1 MRMVGLTGGI
11 GSGKST
17 VARLLEDWGAVVIDA
32 DQVAREIVEPG
43 ESALAEIA
51 ARFGAE
57 VALQPD
63 GSLDRPAIAAIVFGD
78 DAARRDLEAI
88 THPRIGE
95 RIEQRILAAAAD
107 EAADGRERVVV
118 VDHPLLV
125 ESGAAT
131 GYPVLIV
138 VTAPVEV
145 RVHRLVEHRGMDP
158 EDARARIRAQ
168 VDDDTRLAVATHVI
182 DNSGEPDETRQQ
194 VEALAVELGLLE
206 P

>member
-43 ESALAEIA
+43 EPALAEIA
-51 ARFGAE
+51 ARFGPE
-57 VALQPD
+57 VLRPD
-63 GSLDRPAIAAIVFGD
+63 GSMDRPVVAGIVFGD

-95 RIEQRILAAAAD
+95 RIEQRIVAAAAA

-125 ESGAAT
+125 ESGAAA
-131 GYPVLIV
+131 GYPVVIV
-138 VTAPVEV
+138 VTAPVDV
-145 RVHRLVEHRGMDP
+145 RVHRLVEHRGMDAD
-158 EDARARIRAQ
+158 DARARIRAQ
-168 VDDDTRLAVATHVI
+168 VDDESRLAVATHVI

-194 VEALAVELGLLE
+194 VEALAVELGLVE
-206 P
+206 A